1 MLCKKCGK
9 ELQEDAKFCPNCGAK
24 IDEKEKALED
34 MLSGSIKASEG
45 YPASGTIQAAEGQ
58 PAAGSLNINA
68 DNMKF
73 CTHCG
78 KQILKDA
85 VVCPYCGCAVES
97 KASVTD
103 EPNKGL
109 DIIAFLLP
117 VIGAIMY
124 LIYHEKAPKKAAAI
138 GKWALY
144 GLGFG
149 VICYI
154 LLTAYSAAMLM

>member
-1 MLCKKCGK
+1 MKYCSHCGK
-9 ELQEDAKFCPNCGAK
+9 ELLDEAVICP
-24 IDEKEKALED
+24 
-34 MLSGSIKASEG
+34 
-45 YPASGTIQAAEGQ
+45 
-58 PAAGSLNINA
+58 
-68 DNMKF
+68 
-73 CTHCG
+73 HCG
-78 KQILKDA
+78 CQ
-85 VVCPYCGCAVES
+85 VES
-97 KASVTD
+97 LTKD
-103 EPNKGL
+103 GPNKGL

-154 LLTAYSAAMLM
+154 LLTACSAAMLM